1 MKNKVPFKTSISEEI
16 AVTLDRPINF
26 EKKFHCL
33 ILLTENKPI
42 GNLKKLY
49 VSGKLQNLE
58 KVKKTKRQM
67 AVDEPVSAERKHF
80 TIQRICS
87 YYQYS
92 SMNECSEQECLNY

>member
-58 KVKKTKRQM
+58 KVKKNETTDGSRRACVCRTKTLHHPKNLQLLSIF
-67 AVDEPVSAERKHF
+67 VYE
-80 TIQRICS
+80 
-87 YYQYS
+87 
-92 SMNECSEQECLNY
+92 